1 MRSLSDRDE
10 KQLDYSFECR
20 CLPTRHANRRLN
32 DAPPSER
39 CHNRSVNAEQAA
51 IALQSYGPTASGD
64 GSVQFAGW
72 LVRTQ
77 SSVRAHVDE
86 FVRARCASEL
96 DPEGFSLP
104 GQLMI
109 DFASGGKCVRSMFVY
124 LGWLCGGVGESEPAL
139 RAAAS
144 AELLHAFALVQ
155 DDVMDESPVRR
166 GRQSAHMRL
175 AAWHTDQG
183 LSGSSA
189 RFGESA
195 AILVADLYLVWAERM
210 LRESGVTA
218 AALDRAWPRYDAM
231 RSELAVGQ
239 LADLTNDANRLPT
252 VDAVMDIA
260 RRKSGNYTVRRPLE
274 LGAAMA
280 DCDETVMRVLGEYG
294 EVIGEAFQLRDD
306 LLGVFGDPSTTG
318 KPTGDDVRERKA
330 TTVIALA
337 DQLAEPSDRAQL
349 RDLWREEFIDEQGVA
364 LAQAVITDS
373 GARQRAEQMI
383 GDRVEHA
390 RRLLDGAGLEPSVA
404 DALHRIA
411 LLCTHRTH

>member
-1 MRSLSDRDE
+1 M
-10 KQLDYSFECR
+10 
-20 CLPTRHANRRLN
+20 
-32 DAPPSER
+32 DAER
-39 CHNRSVNAEQAA
+39 AA
-51 IALQSYGPTASGD
+51 IAVRPDEQAVRGH
-64 GSVQFAGW
+64 GSAQFADW
-72 LVRTQ
+72 LARTQ
-77 SSVRAHVDE
+77 CSVRDHVDD
-86 FVRARCASEL
+86 FVRARCAAEL
-96 DPEGFSLP
+96 ATAGFSLP

-109 DFASGGKCVRSMFVY
+109 DFASGGKCVRSVFGY
-124 LGWLCGGVGESEPAL
+124 LGWLCGGAGESESAL

-155 DDVMDESPVRR
+155 DDVMDESTVRR
-166 GRQSAHMRL
+166 GGPAVHRRL
-175 AAWHTDQG
+175 ADWHRRQG

-195 AILVADLYLVWAERM
+195 AILLADLYLVWAERM

-218 AALDRAWPRYDAM
+218 AALDRAWPHYDAM

-239 LADLTNDANRLPT
+239 LADLTNDANRAPT
-252 VDAVMDIA
+252 VGAVLDIA

-280 DCDETVMRVLGEYG
+280 GCDETVMGVLGEYG
-294 EVIGEAFQLRDD
+294 EAIGEAFQLRDD
-306 LLGVFGDPSTTG
+306 LLGIFGDPSATG

-337 DQLAEPSDRAQL
+337 DQLAVPSDRARL
-349 RDLWREEFIDEQGVA
+349 RDLWRQAFIDEQGVA

-373 GARQRAEQMI
+373 GAGERAEQMI
-383 GDRVEHA
+383 DDRVEHA
-390 RRLLDGAGLEPSVA
+390 RRLLDVAQLEPSVA
-404 DALHRIA
+404 DALHRMA

>member
-1 MRSLSDRDE
+1 M
-10 KQLDYSFECR
+10 Q
-20 CLPTRHANRRLN
+20 
-32 DAPPSER
+32 
-39 CHNRSVNAEQAA
+39 
-51 IALQSYGPTASGD
+51 
-64 GSVQFAGW
+64 GSV
-72 LVRTQ
+72 RD
-77 SSVRAHVDE
+77 HVDE
-86 FVRARCASEL
+86 FVRARCAAEL
-96 DPEGFSLP
+96 DPAGFSLP

-109 DFASGGKCVRSMFVY
+109 DFVSGGKCVRSVFAY
-124 LGWLCGGVGESEPAL
+124 LGWLCGGVGESESAL

-155 DDVMDESPVRR
+155 DDVMDQSTVRR
-166 GRQSAHMRL
+166 GRQSVHLRL
-175 AAWHTDQG
+175 AAWHADQR

-239 LADLTNDANRLPT
+239 LADVSNDANRVPAL
-252 VDAVMDIA
+252 DAVMDIA

-280 DCDETVMRVLGEYG
+280 DCDETMMRLLGEYG

-306 LLGVFGDPSTTG
+306 LLGIFGDPSITG
-318 KPTGDDVRERKA
+318 KATGDDVRERKA

-337 DQLAEPSDRAQL
+337 DQLAAPSDRARL
-349 RDLWREEFIDEQGVA
+349 RDLWTREVIDDRGVA
-364 LAQAVITDS
+364 IAQAVITDS

-383 GDRVEHA
+383 GDRLEHA
-390 RRLLDGAGLEPSVA
+390 RRLLDVADLEPAVA
-404 DALHRIA
+404 DALYRMA
-411 LLCTHRTH
+411 LLCTHRTR

>member
-1 MRSLSDRDE
+1 MD
-10 KQLDYSFECR
+10 
-20 CLPTRHANRRLN
+20 
-32 DAPPSER
+32 
-39 CHNRSVNAEQAA
+39 AEQTA
-51 IALQSYGPTASGD
+51 IALGPHEPGTGDD
-64 GSVQFAGW
+64 GSAQFAQW
-72 LVRTQ
+72 LAHTQ
-77 SSVRAHVDE
+77 ASVRGHVDE
-86 FVRARCASEL
+86 FVRARCTAEL
-96 DPEGFSLP
+96 DPAGFSLP
-104 GQLMI
+104 AQLMI
-109 DFASGGKCVRSMFVY
+109 DFVSGGKCIRSVFGY

-155 DDVMDESPVRR
+155 DDVMDESQVRR
-166 GRQSAHMRL
+166 GRQAAHRRL

-218 AALDRAWPRYDAM
+218 AALDRAWPRYDSM

-239 LADLTNDANRLPT
+239 LADLSNDANRVPT
-252 VDAVMDIA
+252 LGAVMDIA

-280 DCDETVMRVLGEYG
+280 GCDETVMRLLGEYG

-306 LLGVFGDPSTTG
+306 LLGIFGDPTTTG

-337 DQLAEPSDRAQL
+337 DQLAGPSDRARL
-349 RDLWREEFIDEQGVA
+349 RDLWRGQVIDEQGVA

-390 RRLLDGAGLEPSVA
+390 RWVLDVADLEPSVT
-404 DALHRIA
+404 DTLHRMA
-411 LLCTHRTH
+411 LLCTRRTH